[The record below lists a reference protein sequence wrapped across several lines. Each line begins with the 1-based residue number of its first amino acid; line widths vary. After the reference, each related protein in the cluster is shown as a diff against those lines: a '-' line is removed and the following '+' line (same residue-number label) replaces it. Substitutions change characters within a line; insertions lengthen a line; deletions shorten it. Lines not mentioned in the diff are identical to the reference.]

1 MRTIDFTPLH
11 RFAVGFDRM
20 QRQFDQLAHLDEAQP
35 AYPPYNIEMLNEN
48 DYRIT
53 MAVAGFGES
62 DLDITVEDSRLTV
75 TGRITLNED
84 EDQPRYLHRGIAA
97 RAFERRFEL
106 ADHIKIRGAKLD
118 NGLLH
123 IELQRE
129 VPEELKP
136 RKIAI
141 TTSGAKAIGH
151 TAKREAGQDKAA

>member
-35 AYPPYNIEMLNEN
+35 AYPPYNIEMLSDN

-75 TGRITLNED
+75 TGRISQSESED
-84 EDQPRYLHRGIAA
+84 EPRYLHRGIAA

-106 ADHIKIRGAKLD
+106 ADHLKIRGAKLD

-141 TTSGAKAIGH
+141 KTAAAKAIEH
-151 TAKREAGQDKAA
+151 ATQNKAA